1 MRKRLNKLWKNVEVF
16 KLIWSNRPKEWFLHL
31 ASEYILVGKTAF
43 INNEEEI
50 ALVIEMQHERRDLI
64 EE

>member
-1 MRKRLNKLWKNVEVF
+1 
-16 KLIWSNRPKEWFLHL
+16 
-31 ASEYILVGKTAF
+31 VGKTAF